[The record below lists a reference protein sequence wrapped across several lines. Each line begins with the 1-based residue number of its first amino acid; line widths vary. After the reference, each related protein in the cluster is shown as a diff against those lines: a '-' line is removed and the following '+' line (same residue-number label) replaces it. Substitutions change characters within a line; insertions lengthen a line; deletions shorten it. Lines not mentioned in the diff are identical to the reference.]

1 MTAKTFDFPVSP
13 LFFWIKGHIEVDN
26 KVTKVETRNT
36 VLGIIPAGANKQT
49 VPMSN
54 VSSVSVRTGV
64 LLKPILIGIILT
76 VIGVLIIPDVSEDG
90 AGVLFLGLILIILGV
105 SDVIAGIPTYLD
117 IETGGTIRTIFAP
130 IYAKSTVQAAAD
142 AMNSALLNTEDRRD
156 ASAAADKVVD
166 AIKSTKEQ

>member
-1 MTAKTFDFPVSP
+1 MTATTFDFPVSP

-36 VLGIIPAGANKQT
+36 VLGVIPAGANRQT

-64 LLKPILIGIILT
+64 LLKPILVGIVLT
-76 VIGVLIIPDVSEDG
+76 IFGFAAISSAEDGGAGAVLLGLLLIIIGVSN
-90 AGVLFLGLILIILGV
+90 
-105 SDVIAGIPTYLD
+105 VIAGVPTYLD

-130 IYAKSTVQAAAD
+130 FFAKSTVQAAAE
-142 AMNSALLNTEDRRD
+142 AMNQALLNTEDRRD

-166 AIKSTKEQ
+166 AINNTKQ

>member
-1 MTAKTFDFPVSP
+1 MTATTFDFPVSP

-36 VLGIIPAGANKQT
+36 VLGIIPAGANRQT

-64 LLKPILIGIILT
+64 LLKPILAGILLTIFGFACISSAEDGGAGAVLLGLLLIIIGVSN
-76 VIGVLIIPDVSEDG
+76 VIG
-90 AGVLFLGLILIILGV
+90 GV
-105 SDVIAGIPTYLD
+105 PTYLD

-130 IYAKSTVQAAAD
+130 FFAKSTVQAAAE
-142 AMNSALLNTEDRRD
+142 AMNQALLNTEDRRD

-166 AIKSTKEQ
+166 AINNTKQ

>member
-1 MTAKTFDFPVSP
+1 MTATTFDFPVSP

-64 LLKPILIGIILT
+64 LLKPILIGILLT
-76 VIGVLIIPDVSEDG
+76 IFGFAVISSADDGGAGAVLFGLLLIIIGVSN
-90 AGVLFLGLILIILGV
+90 
-105 SDVIAGIPTYLD
+105 VIAGVPTYLD

-130 IYAKSTVQAAAD
+130 FFAKSTVQAAAE
-142 AMNSALLNTEDRRD
+142 AMNQALLNTEDRRD

-166 AIKSTKEQ
+166 AINNTKQ

>member
-1 MTAKTFDFPVSP
+1 MTATSFDFPVSP

-64 LLKPILIGIILT
+64 LLKPILIGIAITFLGI
-76 VIGVLIIPDVSEDG
+76 VSFSSISEDG
-90 AGVLFLGLILIILGV
+90 FAAFLLGLILVVIGV

-130 IYAKSTVQAAAD
+130 IFAKSTVQAAAE
-142 AMNSALLNTEDRRD
+142 AMNQALLNTEDRRD

-166 AIKSTKEQ
+166 AINNTKQ

>member
-26 KVTKVETRNT
+26 KVTKIETRNT

-64 LLKPILIGIILT
+64 LLKPILIGLVITILGF
-76 VIGVLIIPDVSEDG
+76 VSFSSISEDG
-90 AGVLFLGLILIILGV
+90 FGAFLLGLILLVIGL
-105 SDVIAGIPTYLD
+105 SDIIAGIPTYLD

-130 IYAKSTVQAAAD
+130 IFAKSTVQAAAE
-142 AMNSALLNTEDRRD
+142 AMNQALLNTEDRRD

-166 AIKSTKEQ
+166 AINNTKQ